1 MEVELVR
8 SSHSVG
14 RNIWVFEWC
23 TKYRYE
29 MMRKLENR
37 NLVAACIRQAAY
49 RYGIKIL
56 ALNVLPEHV
65 HMVAHIPKGMTAEQ
79 AAKLLKGYSAW
90 KIFRVKENFRLR
102 YPKGH
107 FWSRGYYAT
116 TEGITGIDVQINYV
130 EKQVQH
136 HNVIFLDD

>member
-29 MMRKLENR
+29 MMRKLENC
-37 NLVAACIRQAAY
+37 NLVAACIRQAAH
-49 RYGIKIL
+49 RHGIKIL

-65 HMVAHIPKGMTAEQ
+65 HMVAQLPKGMNDIR

-90 KIFRVKENFRLR
+90 KIFQAKERFRLR
-102 YPKGH
+102 YPQGH
-107 FWSRGYYAT
+107 FWSKGYYAS
-116 TEGITGIDVQINYV
+116 TEGITGIDTQINYV

-136 HNVIFLDD
+136 HKVTFL